1 MTHCPIG
8 FRPRPAE
15 LRAIN
20 RAQAELGVNRS
31 DLFRTAMRDWLTE
44 QQLKGTLS
52 HGTAAAF
59 Q

>member
-1 MTHCPIG
+1 MTHSPVG

-20 RAQAELGVNRS
+20 RAQVELGVNRS
-31 DLFRTAMRDWLTE
+31 DLFRAAMRDWLTE

-52 HGTAAAF
+52 LGTATAF